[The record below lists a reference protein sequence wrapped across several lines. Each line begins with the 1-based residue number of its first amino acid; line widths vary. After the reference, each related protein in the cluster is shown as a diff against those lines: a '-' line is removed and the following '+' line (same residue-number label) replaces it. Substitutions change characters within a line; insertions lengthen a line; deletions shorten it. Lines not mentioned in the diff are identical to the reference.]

1 MYASTTATREKG
13 LVAAAATERAMSR
26 HVCCRSQFKFK
37 CFSCGEMINR
47 GDKITKC
54 TTAASDGMD
63 LRFRG
68 ADCRNGLTMEE
79 TAFYMSEYGTR
90 SWVHIGCNPCFWD
103 RDEGR
108 LFCVW
113 TDWGAKIAHE
123 FEEWR
128 SFTNHY
134 NMEEFLEKH
143 GYPQDKWMKDRI
155 ICAVTR
161 FQARWRGY
169 LYKRDYLIA
178 LRAKKATEAIN
189 VNSQTSLVSKQEKQI
204 QVGENYEI
212 LMDRG
217 KSNEAVYSAEVIS
230 VDSGIYV
237 PRWVSVKFHY
247 DGEVRDYR
255 QRRFW
260 RLVEECYKFK
270 EQVGIEATIIGKIS
284 TRYRYK
290 GKDDM

>member
-54 TTAASDGMD
+54 TTAGSDGMD

-161 FQARWRGY
+161 FQALWRRY

-189 VNSQTSLVSKQEKQI
+189 VNSQASLVSKQEKQI

-255 QRRFW
+255 QKRFW

-290 GKDDM
+290 GLDDM

>member
-1 MYASTTATREKG
+1 
-13 LVAAAATERAMSR
+13 
-26 HVCCRSQFKFK
+26 
-37 CFSCGEMINR
+37 
-47 GDKITKC
+47 
-54 TTAASDGMD
+54 
-63 LRFRG
+63 
-68 ADCRNGLTMEE
+68 MEE

-161 FQARWRGY
+161 FQALWHGY
-169 LYKRDYLIA
+169 LSKRDYLIA